1 MSVHP
6 VLAALVGLALL
17 GEYLALHEWV
27 GIGVVVLTNAAAVS
41 TRAAPVPQRGSSRQ
55 ELVR

>member
-1 MSVHP
+1 MSIHP

-27 GIGVVVLTNAAAVS
+27 GIAAVVLTNAAAVS
-41 TRAAPVPQRGSSRQ
+41 MRAAPAPERGSSRQ